1 MMGFMIP
8 AHRYDKMSL
17 WKRSIQRLFAVRFLF
32 NLIYKELLVYII
44 VYFVINIIYRYAI
57 NPDQQQTFGRIV
69 HYFEE
74 QLDYYGRDLT
84 FLLGF
89 YVSLAA
95 KRWWDQYQSLPW
107 PDQLA
112 VVLTAGFE
120 NGTGQALLIRQTIM
134 RYALLSYV
142 LCLRRFSDNLSGKLG
157 QNKTLRELGLIKKD
171 EMERIERN
179 GFEKTEYRNPFASNW
194 CLPLA
199 WATDLIRLA
208 RQQNL
213 IHTDREILRE
223 VMAFQH
229 GLQQVEN
236 FANVSIPIV
245 YEVVVNCAIYLYFI
259 LSLVADQIPFTNQ
272 DSFDLYVPIFKIF
285 KLILLMGWLKVAQCI
300 EKPFGDDES
309 DIDMFALV
317 QRHIWT
323 TSIILDQYNKLP
335 ALQSNMSSLSTSLA
349 SSMDPEEA
357 KKDKGFD
364 GVSLSWKSAPILV
377 KGMPTLTN

>member
-1 MMGFMIP
+1 
-8 AHRYDKMSL
+8 MSL

-112 VVLTAGFE
+112 VVLT
-120 NGTGQALLIRQTIM
+120 
-134 RYALLSYV
+134 
-142 LCLRRFSDNLSGKLG
+142 
-157 QNKTLRELGLIKKD
+157 GLIKKD

-364 GVSLSWKSAPILV
+364 G
-377 KGMPTLTN
+377 